1 MHVYIR
7 MPQKISFIP
16 ELLSKKQDYF
26 GLYFLSKTDSY
37 AFKWKTQLS
46 AEIFFKTDNLSIF
59 NRLIEGLESCKYLV

>member
-7 MPQKISFIP
+7 MPQKIFFYTGIVIQ
-16 ELLSKKQDYF
+16 KQDYF

-37 AFKWKTQLS
+37 AFKRKTQLS

-59 NRLIEGLESCKYLV
+59 NRLTEGLEGCKYLV